1 MRKEKIVEIMDDGNL
16 LTFKIK
22 QMSAIKQERWMNK
35 VLILASGTLSEKSNV
50 ISGLFSNINK
60 ISSSFKNMDFSKF
73 MEMFGKLD
81 YDKVEPLYNEL
92 LECCSH
98 VPDSNNT
105 NFATPLNANNAD
117 SIISDVKTLYKL
129 RFEALKLNFSFFNS
143 GAKSPNQKT
152 ADITYTKRM

>member
-1 MRKEKIVEIMDDGNL
+1 MRKEKIVTIIDDGNP

-22 QMSAIKQERWMNK
+22 QMSAIKQERWINK
-35 VLILASGTLSEKSNV
+35 VLILAAGANVLSSV
-50 ISGLFSNINK
+50 FSSFNINK
-60 ISSSFKNMDFSKF
+60 ISNSFKNMDFSKF

-129 RFEALKLNFSFFNS
+129 RFEALKLNFSFFNN
-143 GAKSPNQKT
+143 GAKSPSRKI
-152 ADITYTKRM
+152 ADITITKRM

>member
-22 QMSAIKQERWMNK
+22 QMSAIKQERWINK
-35 VLILASGTLSEKSNV
+35 VLILAAGANVLSSV
-50 ISGLFSNINK
+50 FSSFNINK
-60 ISSSFKNMDFSKF
+60 ISNSFKDMNLNKF

-81 YDKVEPLYNEL
+81 YEKVEPLYEEL

-98 VPDSNNT
+98 IPDKNNV
-105 NFATPLNANNAD
+105 NFATPLNSNNAD
-117 SIISDVKTLYKL
+117 SIISDFKTLYKL
-129 RFEALKLNFSFFNS
+129 RFEALKLNFSFFKN

>member
-1 MRKEKIVEIMDDGNL
+1 MRKEKVIEILDDGNL

-22 QMSAIKQERWMNK
+22 QMSAIKQERWINK
-35 VLILASGTLSEKSNV
+35 VLILAAGANVLSSV
-50 ISGLFSNINK
+50 FSSFNINK
-60 ISSSFKNMDFSKF
+60 ISNSFKDMNLNKF

-81 YDKVEPLYNEL
+81 YEKVEPLYEEL

-98 VPDSNNT
+98 IPDKNNV
-105 NFATPLNANNAD
+105 NFATPLNSNNAD
-117 SIISDVKTLYKL
+117 SIISDFKTLYKL
-129 RFEALKLNFSFFNS
+129 RFEALKLNFSFFKS